1 MIASSY
7 RLRFL
12 NFCLIS
18 FVLVLMSLPVHAA
31 EHGTANEAKALV
43 QKAIDAMKKNGVDT
57 IVAEIN
63 KRDGQ
68 YQDRDLYVVVYD
80 MKGKNIAHLNP
91 KMVGKDMI
99 DLTDVDGKFF
109 IRERLELVKA
119 KGKGWQD
126 YKFVNPSTKQIEPK
140 SMYIEKYEGVIVGCG
155 IYK

>member
-1 MIASSY
+1 MIASAY

-12 NFCLIS
+12 NFLLFS
-18 FVLVLMSLPVHAA
+18 FVLIVMNLPVHAA
-31 EHGTANEAKALV
+31 EHGTANEAKAMV
-43 QKAIDAMKKNGVDT
+43 QKAIDAMKKNGIEAT
-57 IVAEIN
+57 IAEIN

-80 MKGKNIAHLNP
+80 VKGKNVAHLNP

-109 IRERLELVKA
+109 IRERLEMVKA

-126 YKFVNPSTKQIEPK
+126 YKFVNPTTKQIEPK
-140 SMYIEKYEGVIVGCG
+140 SMYVEKFEGVIVGCG